1 MLTLIFNAILSNS
14 RLHTPTFF
22 RIYTLVGALVE
33 DLMEPIV
40 IALAFA
46 AGFAAQLLKLPTLI
60 GFLAAGFALNALG
73 FERTPAL
80 DTIANLGVTLLLF
93 TIGLKLDIRT
103 LLRGEVWGSAT
114 LHIVGSTLLLA
125 VVLFLLKTAGL
136 ALASDLG
143 WTAMVLLGF
152 ALSFSSTVFAVK
164 VLADR
169 SELNSLYGR
178 VAIGILVMQDVFAV
192 IFLTASSGSLP
203 SPWALG
209 LIVLWPAAKLMKL
222 MLDRVGHGDLQ
233 VLYGAFLSLVVGYS
247 LFEAVGVKGDL
258 GALIVGMLLASHP
271 ATAGLAK
278 SLFHLKE
285 LFLVGFFLTVGLG
298 AMPDLSMVLM
308 ALVLLL
314 VLPLKSGLYLLV
326 LMRFKLRTRTGVLST
341 LALANYSEFGLIV
354 AAVATTAGWLSADW
368 LVVISLAV
376 AGSFVLAAP
385 LNAVSERLY
394 QRFKRPLSRLEAP
407 SLLAADQPIT
417 LGGVDA
423 VVLGMGRIGTGA
435 YQQLAGHYGLAVLG
449 VDNNPD
455 KLQAHQAAGRHV
467 IEGDAVDSDFWDKL
481 VISES
486 LKLVLLAM
494 PSHAGNVF
502 ALAQLKQRAHT
513 GQPAEQFA
521 IYITAIVQ
529 YPDEVELLRTMGAD
543 EVFLINAEAGSALAD
558 SAVAGWQGKQTGAGD
573 KPRLWVGF

>member
-1 MLTLIFNAILSNS
+1 M
-14 RLHTPTFF
+14 
-22 RIYTLVGALVE
+22 
-33 DLMEPIV
+33 

-46 AGFAAQLLKLPTLI
+46 AGFAAQLVKLPPLI
-60 GFLAAGFALNALG
+60 GFLAAGFALNAFG
-73 FERTPAL
+73 FERTAAL

-93 TIGLKLDIRT
+93 TIGLKLDIKT

-125 VVLFLLKTAGL
+125 GVLFVLKSAGL

-164 VLADR
+164 VLEDR

-178 VAIGILVMQDVFAV
+178 IAVGILVMQDVFAV
-192 IFLTASSGSLP
+192 IFLTASTGTLP

-209 LIVLWPAAKLMKL
+209 LIVLWPLAKLMKL

-233 VLYGAFLSLVVGYS
+233 VLYGAFLSLVVGYG

-285 LFLVGFFLTVGLG
+285 LFLVGFFLSVGLG
-298 AMPDLSMVLM
+298 ALPDLSMVLM
-308 ALVLLL
+308 AVLLLL

-326 LMRFKLRTRTGVLST
+326 LMRFRLRTRTGVLST
-341 LALANYSEFGLIV
+341 LSLSNYSEFGLIV
-354 AAVATTAGWLSADW
+354 AAVAVTAGWLSADW

-385 LNAVSERLY
+385 LNAASERLY
-394 QRFKRPLSRLEAP
+394 QRFKLPLSRLESP

-417 LGGVDA
+417 LGAMDA
-423 VVLGMGRIGTGA
+423 VVLGMGRIGGGA
-435 YQQLAGHYGLAVLG
+435 YQRLASHHGMSVLG
-449 VDNNPD
+449 VDND
-455 KLQAHQAAGRHV
+455 AETLQIHQAAGRNV

-481 VISES
+481 VICKS

-494 PSHAGNVF
+494 PSHAGNVH
-502 ALAQLKQRAHT
+502 ALAQLKDRANAGQFT
-513 GQPAEQFA
+513 GH
-521 IYITAIVQ
+521 IVAIVK
-529 YPDEVELLRTMGAD
+529 YADEVELLRGLGAD
-543 EVFLINAEAGSALAD
+543 AVFLVDVEAGSALAD
-558 SAVAGWQGKQTGAGD
+558 DAVAGWQGMQARAPT
-573 KPRLWVGF
+573 

>member
-1 MLTLIFNAILSNS
+1 
-14 RLHTPTFF
+14 
-22 RIYTLVGALVE
+22 
-33 DLMEPIV
+33 MEPIM

-46 AGFAAQLLKLPTLI
+46 AGFAAQLVKLPPLI

-73 FERTPAL
+73 FERTEAL

-93 TIGLKLDIRT
+93 TIGLKLDIKT

-125 VVLFLLKTAGL
+125 GVLFLFKTAGL
-136 ALASDLG
+136 AMAAELG

-164 VLADR
+164 VLEDR

-178 VAIGILVMQDVFAV
+178 IAIGILVMQDVFAV
-192 IFLTASSGSLP
+192 IFLTASTGSLP

-209 LIVLWPAAKLMKL
+209 LIVLWPAAKMMKG

-285 LFLVGFFLTVGLG
+285 LFLVGFFLSVGLG
-298 AMPDLSMVLM
+298 ALPDLGMVVM
-308 ALVLLL
+308 ALLLLL
-314 VLPLKSGLYLLV
+314 VLPLKSGLYYLV
-326 LMRFKLRTRTGVLST
+326 LMRFRLRTRTGVLST
-341 LALANYSEFGLIV
+341 LALSNYSEFGLIV
-354 AAVATTAGWLSADW
+354 AAIAATAGWLSAEW
-368 LVVISLAV
+368 LVVISLAL

-385 LNAVSERLY
+385 LNAASERLY
-394 QRFKRPLSRLEAP
+394 QRFKAPMSRWEAP
-407 SLLAADQPIT
+407 TLLAADQPIA
-417 LGGVDA
+417 LGDVDA
-423 VVLGMGRIGTGA
+423 VVLGMGRIGSGA
-435 YQQLAGHYGLAVLG
+435 YQRLTGRHGLKVLG

-455 KLQAHQAAGRHV
+455 KLQAHHAAGRHV

-481 VISES
+481 VISGS

-494 PSHAGNVF
+494 PSHAGNVY
-502 ALAQLKQRAHT
+502 ALAQLRQRA
-513 GQPAEQFA
+513 FA
-521 IYITAIVQ
+521 GHIAAIVQ
-529 YPDEVELLRTMGAD
+529 YADEVEVLRELGAD

-558 SAVAGWQGKQTGAGD
+558 NAVAGLQAA
-573 KPRLWVGF
+573 

>member
-1 MLTLIFNAILSNS
+1 
-14 RLHTPTFF
+14 
-22 RIYTLVGALVE
+22 
-33 DLMEPIV
+33 MEPIM

-46 AGFAAQLLKLPTLI
+46 AGFAAQLVKLPPLI

-73 FERTPAL
+73 FERTAAL
-80 DTIANLGVTLLLF
+80 DGIANLGVTLLLF
-93 TIGLKLDIRT
+93 TIGLKLDIKT
-103 LLRGEVWGSAT
+103 LMRGEVWGSAT
-114 LHIVGSTLLLA
+114 LHMLGSTLLLA
-125 VVLFLLKTAGL
+125 GVLFLFKSAGL
-136 ALASDLG
+136 ALAADLG

-164 VLADR
+164 VLEDR

-178 VAIGILVMQDVFAV
+178 IAIGILVMQDVFAV
-192 IFLTASSGSLP
+192 VFLTASSGQLP

-209 LIVLWPAAKLMKL
+209 LIVLWPAAKLMKI

-285 LFLVGFFLTVGLG
+285 LFLVGFFLSVGLG
-298 AMPDLSMVLM
+298 ALPDLSMMLM
-308 ALVLLL
+308 AVLLLL

-326 LMRFKLRTRTGVLST
+326 LMRFRLRTRTGVLST

-354 AAVATTAGWLSADW
+354 AAIAATAGWLSPEW
-368 LVVISLAV
+368 LVVISLAL

-385 LNAVSERLY
+385 LNTASERIY
-394 QRFKRPLSRLEAP
+394 QRFKAPLAGLEAP
-407 SLLAADQPIT
+407 ELLAADQPIA
-417 LGGVDA
+417 LGAVDA
-423 VVLGMGRIGTGA
+423 VVLGMGRIGGGA
-435 YQQLAGHYGLAVLG
+435 YQRLVSHHGMNVLG
-449 VDNNPD
+449 VDND
-455 KLQAHQAAGRHV
+455 TETLQMHLATGRQV

-481 VISES
+481 VICES

-494 PSHAGNVF
+494 PSHAGNVH
-502 ALAQLKQRAHT
+502 ALAQLEHRS
-513 GQPAEQFA
+513 FA
-521 IYITAIVQ
+521 GHIVAIVK
-529 YPDEVELLRTMGAD
+529 YADEVELLRGLGAD
-543 EVFLINAEAGSALAD
+543 EVFLVDAEAGSALAD
-558 SAVAGWQGKQTGAGD
+558 DAVAGWQGN
-573 KPRLWVGF
+573 

>member
-1 MLTLIFNAILSNS
+1 
-14 RLHTPTFF
+14 
-22 RIYTLVGALVE
+22 
-33 DLMEPIV
+33 MEPMM

-46 AGFAAQLLKLPTLI
+46 AGFAAQWLKLPPLI

-93 TIGLKLDIRT
+93 TIGLKLDIKT
-103 LLRGEVWGSAT
+103 LLRGEVWGAAT

-125 VVLFLLKTAGL
+125 GVLFLLKSAGL
-136 ALASDLG
+136 ALATELG

-164 VLADR
+164 VLEER

-178 VAIGILVMQDVFAV
+178 IAIGILVMQDVFAV
-192 IFLTASSGSLP
+192 IFLSASTGSLP
-203 SPWALG
+203 SPWAVC
-209 LIVLWPAAKLMKL
+209 LIVLWPAAKLMKV

-233 VLYGAFLSLVVGYS
+233 VLYGAFLSLVLGYG

-285 LFLVGFFLTVGLG
+285 LFLVGFFLSVGLG
-298 AMPDLSMVLM
+298 ALPDLSMLLM
-308 ALVLLL
+308 AFILLL
-314 VLPLKSGLYLLV
+314 VLPLKSVLYLLV
-326 LMRFKLRTRTGVLST
+326 LMRFRLRTRTGLLST
-341 LALANYSEFGLIV
+341 LSLSNYSEFGLIV
-354 AAVATTAGWLSADW
+354 AALAATSGWLSAEW
-368 LVVISLAV
+368 LVVISLAL

-385 LNAVSERLY
+385 LNAASERLY
-394 QRFKRPLSRLEAP
+394 QRFKVPLSRLEAS

-417 LGGVDA
+417 LGDVDA

-435 YQQLAGHYGLAVLG
+435 YQRLASHHGLAVLG
-449 VDNNPD
+449 VDNQPD
-455 KLQAHQAAGRHV
+455 KLQAHRAAGRHV
-467 IEGDAVDSDFWDKL
+467 MEGDAVDSDFWDKL
-481 VISES
+481 VLSRS

-494 PSHAGNVF
+494 PSHAGNVY
-502 ALAQLKQRAHT
+502 ALAQLKQRAQA
-513 GQPAEQFA
+513 GQFA
-521 IYITAIVQ
+521 GHIAAIVQ
-529 YPDEVELLRTMGAD
+529 HADELELLRSMGAD
-543 EVFLINAEAGSALAD
+543 AVFLINAEAGSALAD
-558 SAVAGWQGKQTGAGD
+558 DALAGWQGKQAS
-573 KPRLWVGF
+573 PSA